1 MGLKKFIS
9 QKDIDRAKNTKL
21 PVAKNGKFQSVR
33 GEGTTQ
39 SSRFPQLE
47 SSSSTQSYYN
57 PKDNTT
63 PPIYFESQKVSV
75 FGRTIKT
82 TKDVLRVGQ
91 GTLNLPFTPNS
102 DGIVSVDANIQGVI
116 VGGTDGYVG
125 ECFLYNYK
133 TMFKFTDSGVTQV
146 GTAGGIK
153 TTFFEETHVGSPKI
167 YISYNTIN
175 QDTTNKS
182 TNGSFVF
189 MISNTGNKIT
199 EWSGDVSL
207 KLTQLKL
214 HQSNG
219 GGAIWQDGNPLLFQ
233 NFDRLLWN

>member
-1 MGLKKFIS
+1 MAE
-9 QKDIDRAKNTKL
+9 Q
-21 PVAKNGKFQSVR
+21 
-33 GEGTTQ
+33 
-39 SSRFPQLE
+39 
-47 SSSSTQSYYN
+47 
-57 PKDNTT
+57 
-63 PPIYFESQKVSV
+63 
-75 FGRTIKT
+75 
-82 TKDVLRVGQ
+82 
-91 GTLNLPFTPNS
+91 LNLPFTPNS

-133 TMFKFTDSGVTQV
+133 TIFKFTDSGVTQV
-146 GTAGGIK
+146 GTSGGIK
-153 TTFFEETHVGSPKI
+153 TTLFEESHVGSPQI
-167 YISYNTIN
+167 YISYNTRN
-175 QDTTNKS
+175 QHTTNRS
-182 TNGSFVF
+182 TTGSFVF